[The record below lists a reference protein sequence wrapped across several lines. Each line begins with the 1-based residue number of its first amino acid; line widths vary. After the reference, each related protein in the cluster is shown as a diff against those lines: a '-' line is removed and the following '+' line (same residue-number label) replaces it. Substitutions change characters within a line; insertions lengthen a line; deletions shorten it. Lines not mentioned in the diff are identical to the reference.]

1 MTKRTVSLIMALLI
15 ALSSVFVLA
24 SCAGDTPGTG
34 DQGTNQDGN
43 DNSGN
48 GQQNAN
54 GNDDDDAE
62 NPGSDDAE
70 ATGRY
75 TNFDQETDYDKNDT
89 KIEFTDSKVTVS
101 GDGAEVSGTVVTINK
116 AGTYVLSGS
125 CTDGQLIVEVK
136 IEEKVHLV
144 FNGLKLICKNSAP
157 VYVKSCDKTTI
168 TLVDGTTST
177 LQDGS
182 GYIDLN
188 VDGEPNACLFSKDD
202 LSINGTGTLNVYA
215 NYNNGICTKDDLKI
229 ISGTINVT
237 AKNHGLRGNDS
248 VTIKDGTISISCKND
263 AIKSSKD
270 TKEDKGY
277 IYIDGGNFTID
288 AGDDALQAPLNV
300 TVVGGKFSIDAGGDV
315 VNCDGTVSVADGLFE
330 Y

>member
-1 MTKRTVSLIMALLI
+1 MTKKTISLILALLI

-24 SCAGDTPGTG
+24 SCSDNGGSTG
-34 DQGTNQDGN
+34 DQGTNQGGN
-43 DNSGN
+43 DNVG
-48 GQQNAN
+48 GDQQ
-54 GNDDDDAE
+54 GGGDDEEDDPA
-62 NPGSDDAE
+62 GSDDAE
-70 ATGRY
+70 STGRY
-75 TNFDQETDYDKNDT
+75 TNFDQETDYGKDDT

-101 GDGAEVSGTVVTINK
+101 GDGASVSGTVVTINK
-116 AGTYVLSGS
+116 AGTYILSGS
-125 CTDGQLIVEVK
+125 CTDGQVIVEVA

-144 FNGLKLICKNSAP
+144 FNGIKLICKESAP

-168 TLVDGTTST
+168 TLVEGTTST

-182 GYIDLN
+182 GYTDLN

-248 VTIKDGTISISCKND
+248 VTIKDGTFNISCKND

-277 IYIDGGNFTID
+277 VYIDGGNFTID